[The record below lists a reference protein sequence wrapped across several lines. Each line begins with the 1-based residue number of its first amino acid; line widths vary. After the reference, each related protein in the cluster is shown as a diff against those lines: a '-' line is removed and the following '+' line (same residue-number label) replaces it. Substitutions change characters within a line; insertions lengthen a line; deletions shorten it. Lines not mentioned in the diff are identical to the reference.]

1 MLSALVPI
9 RRALGC
15 RPVSLCSRATRLTL
29 WLGGMAITIGLVL
42 AFPRLGLNASLTVLW
57 QNMPIIALLNG
68 NYGGI
73 TQVYEAKRHGDF
85 GLGAFAQL
93 DGEMI
98 AVDGAVYQIRS
109 DGRVYNS
116 SDATRLSFAA
126 MTHFAPDHAVD
137 LPQGTTSETLSH
149 FLDPQLPTLNAFY
162 AIRIDGRFSAI
173 QTRSVPKQQEPFPAF
188 CEVVSKQ
195 SEFSFANVGGTLVG
209 FRGPA
214 YASALNTPGYH
225 FHFVTDDKSGGG
237 HVLSFTVARARLK
250 LQRIDH
256 VDVAFP
262 HSSAFEKS
270 ALAKV
275 DSCNGM
281 KNPLNDEP

>member
-1 MLSALVPI
+1 MPSKLLLI
-9 RRALGC
+9 RRAAGW
-15 RPVSLCSRATRLTL
+15 RQVSLCSRATRLPVR
-29 WLGGMAITIGLVL
+29 LGSVAIAIGLVL

-68 NYGGI
+68 NYDGI

-98 AVDGAVYQIRS
+98 AVDGAVYRVAS
-109 DGRVYNS
+109 DGHVFKVS
-116 SDATRLSFAA
+116 GATKLSFAA

-137 LPQGTTSETLSH
+137 LPQGTTSETLSR

-173 QTRSVPKQQEPFPAF
+173 QTRSVPKQREPFPAF
-188 CEVVSKQ
+188 CEVVNKQ
-195 SEFSFANVGGTLVG
+195 SEFSFGNVGGTLVG

-225 FHFVTDDKSGGG
+225 FHFPTDDRSGGG
-237 HVLSFTVARARLK
+237 HVLSFTVTRAGLK
-250 LQRIDH
+250 LQRIDY
-256 VDVAFP
+256 VDLAFP

-270 ALAKV
+270 ALAKA
-275 DSCNGM
+275 DTCNGM
-281 KNPLNDEP
+281 ALNDEP

>member
-1 MLSALVPI
+1 LPFRLGSVVIAIGLV
-9 RRALGC
+9 
-15 RPVSLCSRATRLTL
+15 
-29 WLGGMAITIGLVL
+29 GLVL
-42 AFPRLGLNASLTVLW
+42 AFPSLGLNASLTVLW

-68 NYGGI
+68 NYDGI

-98 AVDGAVYQIRS
+98 AVDSAVYRVTS
-109 DGRVYNS
+109 DGHVHKA

-126 MTHFAPDHAVD
+126 MTHFAPDHAID
-137 LPQGTTSETLSH
+137 LPQGTTLETLSR

-173 QTRSVPKQQEPFPAF
+173 RARAVLKQREPFPAF
-188 CEVVSKQ
+188 CEVVKKQ
-195 SEFSFANVGGTLVG
+195 TEFSFGNVSGTLVG

-214 YASALNTPGYH
+214 YASALNSPGYH
-225 FHFVTDDKSGGG
+225 FHFLTDDRSGGG
-237 HVLSFTVARARLK
+237 HVLSFTVARAGLK
-250 LQRIDH
+250 LQRIDY
-256 VDVAFP
+256 VDLAFP

-270 ALAKV
+270 ALAKA
-275 DSCNGM
+275 DTCNGM
-281 KNPLNDEP
+281 ALNDEP

>member
-1 MLSALVPI
+1 MPSKLLLI
-9 RRALGC
+9 RRAPGC
-15 RPVSLCSRATRLTL
+15 RQVSLCSRATRLPL
-29 WLGGMAITIGLVL
+29 RLGGVAIAIGLVL

-68 NYGGI
+68 NYDGI

-98 AVDGAVYQIRS
+98 AVDSAVYRVTS
-109 DGRVYNS
+109 DGHVHKA

-126 MTHFAPDHAVD
+126 MTHFAPDRTID
-137 LPQGTTSETLSH
+137 LPQGTTLETLSR

-173 QTRSVPKQQEPFPAF
+173 RTRAVLKQREAFPAF
-188 CEVVSKQ
+188 CEVVKKQ
-195 SEFSFANVGGTLVG
+195 TEFSFGNVSGTLVG

-214 YASALNTPGYH
+214 YASALNSPGYH
-225 FHFVTDDKSGGG
+225 FHFLTDDRSGGG
-237 HVLSFTVARARLK
+237 HVLSFTVARAGLK
-250 LQRIDH
+250 LQRIDY
-256 VDVAFP
+256 VDLAFP
-262 HSSAFEKS
+262 HSSAFERS
-270 ALAKV
+270 ALAKA
-275 DSCNGM
+275 DTCNGM
-281 KNPLNDEP
+281 ALNDEP

>member
-1 MLSALVPI
+1 
-9 RRALGC
+9 
-15 RPVSLCSRATRLTL
+15 
-29 WLGGMAITIGLVL
+29 MAIAVGLFL
-42 AFPRLGLNASLTVLW
+42 AFPPSGLNASRTVLW

-68 NYGGI
+68 NYDGI

-98 AVDGAVYQIRS
+98 AVDSAVYRVTS
-109 DGRVYNS
+109 DGHVHKA

-126 MTHFAPDHAVD
+126 MTHFAPDHAID
-137 LPQGTTSETLSH
+137 LPQGTTSETLSR

-173 QTRSVPKQQEPFPAF
+173 RARAVPKQREPFPAF
-188 CEVVSKQ
+188 CEVVNKQ
-195 SEFSFANVGGTLVG
+195 QEFSFGNVSGTLVG
-209 FRGPA
+209 FRGPP

-225 FHFVTDDKSGGG
+225 FHFLTDDRSGGG
-237 HVLSFTVARARLK
+237 HVLSFTVARAGLK
-250 LQRIDH
+250 LQRIDY
-256 VDVAFP
+256 VDLAFP

-275 DSCNGM
+275 DTCNGM
-281 KNPLNDEP
+281 ALNEEP

>member
-1 MLSALVPI
+1 MPL
-9 RRALGC
+9 R
-15 RPVSLCSRATRLTL
+15 
-29 WLGGMAITIGLVL
+29 LGGMAIAIGLVL
-42 AFPRLGLNASLTVLW
+42 AFPPSGSTAPLTVLW

-68 NYGGI
+68 NYDGI

-98 AVDGAVYQIRS
+98 AIDNAVYRVTS
-109 DGRVYNS
+109 DSHVHKA
-116 SDATRLSFAA
+116 SDATRLSFAT
-126 MTHFAPDHAVD
+126 MIHFAPDHAID
-137 LPQGTTSETLSH
+137 LPQGTTSETLSR

-173 QTRSVPKQQEPFPAF
+173 RARAVLKQREPFPAF
-188 CEVVSKQ
+188 CEVVNR
-195 SEFSFANVGGTLVG
+195 EFSFGNVSGSLVG

-225 FHFVTDDKSGGG
+225 FHFLTDDRSGGG
-237 HVLSFTVARARLK
+237 HVLSFTVARAGLK
-250 LQRIDH
+250 LQRIDYL
-256 VDVAFP
+256 DLAFP

-270 ALAKV
+270 ALAKA
-275 DSCNGM
+275 DTCNGM
-281 KNPLNDEP
+281 KNSLNEEP